1 MFCALLFQFQ
11 GYLSSCSGFI
21 PDLSSIVNLRKMFVL
36 TEITHHHKVTK
47 RALGKEKIEQT
58 FLSAWRKLFVERPS
72 RLSAN
77 ISVATSALEA
87 MTTKSAI

>member
-1 MFCALLFQFQ
+1 MPYCFNFKDTLALALAL
-11 GYLSSCSGFI
+11 YPI
-21 PDLSSIVNLRKMFVL
+21 DLSSIVNLRKMFVL